1 MTTERELR
9 EWRDRRATQY
19 QSVRLRRV
27 KENPWWTVM
36 VLIGVAA
43 FTLAWQNTPKSDQ
56 TPGPRVPEAVVL

>member
-43 FTLAWQNTPKSDQ
+43 FMLA
-56 TPGPRVPEAVVL
+56 